1 MSNPTPINPATTSAA
16 PAPAKPA
23 AGNDPAH
30 LFDRLSILYKYRW
43 TAITVFALVVTWVMV
58 DSYTRIPAYRAMA
71 RVLVEDLNADV
82 ATPSEIAR
90 SVPRRGSRDVHA
102 DAAAHHERPRPRA
115 ARRVKTRH
123 EPRARIQRAGSQ
135 ADAARRDDRVGQVH
149 GRLSV
154 SPDHVDSR
162 RSAGDGGQPRGDQR
176 VELSRRR
183 CWPVST
189 SRRSAAASSWT

>member
-23 AGNDPAH
+23 TGNDPAH

-58 DSYTRIPAYRAMA
+58 DSYTRIPAFRAMA

-90 SVPRRGSRDVHA
+90 SVPVADPEIYMQTQLRIMKGRDLAQRVA
-102 DAAAHHERPRPRA
+102 STLDMNRVPEFNGQGPKPTRPA
-115 ARRVKTRH
+115 W
-123 EPRARIQRAGSQ
+123 
-135 ADAARRDDRVGQVH
+135 
-149 GRLSV
+149 
-154 SPDHVDSR
+154 R
-162 RSAGDGGQPRGDQR
+162 RSARRTTP
-176 VELSRRR
+176 RR